1 MVKVRLSKVG
11 AKNNRIYR
19 IVAIDQ
25 RRAREGKA
33 LEVIGYWHPKKDS
46 LRIDKK
52 KLDYWISRGAELSP
66 AVEKIISK

>member
-11 AKNNRIYR
+11 AKNTRIYR
-19 IVAIDQ
+19 IVAIDH

-33 LEVIGYWHPKKDS
+33 LDTIGYWHPKKDS
-46 LRIDKK
+46 LSINKK
-52 KLDYWISRGAELSP
+52 KLDYWISRGAELTP